1 LELEILLK
9 GISFL
14 LKELVHMFK
23 AGIMGVQISLGCN
36 AERRDAL
43 SYLDDERRPCRS

>member
-1 LELEILLK
+1 MKVLLK

-36 AERRDAL
+36 AEKVPKDVQTLIQYR
-43 SYLDDERRPCRS
+43 C

>member
-1 LELEILLK
+1 MEVLLK

-14 LKELVHMFK
+14 LKELAHMFK

-36 AERRDAL
+36 AEKVPKDVQTLIQYR
-43 SYLDDERRPCRS
+43 C